1 MNWLKVLPLPVLNDW
16 PCVGDVPWS
25 VCVCLVVWVAGR
37 RPSKCEPGLPGFSV
51 WLGGARPEGLLSGY
65 QWGPHWW
72 GDSTLVLSP
81 GKPHHCASWP
91 LASSEAAI
99 QHTVHGSQQ
108 LCKHCG
114 AVGGS
119 VSGPMLRLWLGCARQ
134 VQCWLGHILPA
145 LAATSSG
152 TAV

>member
-25 VCVCLVVWVAGR
+25 VCVCLVVWVAGQ

-114 AVGGS
+114 AVGGFCLWAHAAAVARLCAPGAVLAGAHSPS
-119 VSGPMLRLWLGCARQ
+119 VGSD
-134 VQCWLGHILPA
+134 
-145 LAATSSG
+145 
-152 TAV
+152 